1 MKELVLKAESY
12 AIVGACIAVHKEL
25 GQGFLESVYQEA
37 VEITFN
43 KEAIPFVRE
52 QELNISFNGQL
63 LEKKFYVDFLCYDQI
78 IVELKAVK
86 ALDQNHEAQVINYL
100 KASNK
105 PLGILINFGEKS
117 LVYKRLI
124 NKYHHSFN

>member
-1 MKELVLKAESY
+1 MKEIVLKEESY
-12 AIVGACIAVHKEL
+12 VIIGACMNVHNEL

-37 VEITFN
+37 LELVLS
-43 KEAIPFVRE
+43 KETIANERE
-52 QELNISFNGQL
+52 KELHISFQGQAL
-63 LEKKFYVDFLCYDQI
+63 AKKFYVDFLCYDQI
-78 IVELKAVK
+78 VVELKAVK

-105 PLGILINFGEKS
+105 PLGILVNFGEKS

-124 NKYHHSFN
+124 NKYHNSFN

>member
-1 MKELVLKAESY
+1 MP
-12 AIVGACIAVHKEL
+12 VHNVL

-43 KEAIPFVRE
+43 KEAIPNERE
-52 QELNISFNGQL
+52 KELNISFNGQL

-124 NKYHHSFN
+124 NKYYNSFN

>member
-12 AIVGACIAVHKEL
+12 AIVGACIAVHNVL

-43 KEAIPFVRE
+43 KEAIPNERE
-52 QELNISFNGQL
+52 KELNISFNGQL

-86 ALDQNHEAQVINYL
+86 NLDQNHEAQVINYL

-105 PLGILINFGEKS
+105 PLGILVNFGEKS

-124 NKYHHSFN
+124 NKYHNSFN

>member
-1 MKELVLKAESY
+1 MKELVLKVESY

-124 NKYHHSFN
+124 NKYHNSFN

>member
-1 MKELVLKAESY
+1 MKELVLKVESY